1 MKLEAKYQAL
11 LSHAE
16 QQKGVNV
23 QGMSLCFQL
32 LSLSAR
38 IDKDCAALLAP
49 HGLSEARFVL
59 LFLLEEAPDGMP
71 SHILAERAGVT
82 RATVTTLVDGLLK
95 AGLVQ
100 RFAAETDRRSVMV
113 KLSPQGAELAKTLVG
128 THARWIGQLF
138 QHLSEA
144 ECTQLSALLNKAAH
158 GEQAS

>member
-1 MKLEAKYQAL
+1 MKLETKYQAL

-38 IDKDCAALLAP
+38 IDRDCAALLAP

-59 LFLLEEAPDGMP
+59 MFLLESAPEGMP
-71 SHILAERAGVT
+71 SHVLADRAGVT

-95 AGLVQ
+95 AGLVE
-100 RFAAETDRRSVMV
+100 RFAAQTDRRSVMV
-113 KLSPQGAELAKTLVG
+113 KLSPQGVELAKTLVS
-128 THARWIGQLF
+128 THAQWIGNLF

-144 ECTQLSALLNKAAH
+144 ECQQLGILLAKAAD
-158 GEQAS
+158 GEQAA

>member
-11 LSHAE
+11 LSHA
-16 QQKGVNV
+16 QQHQDVNI

-38 IDKDCAALLAP
+38 IDRDCAALLAP
-49 HGLSEARFVL
+49 YGLSEARFVL
-59 LFLLEEAPDGMP
+59 LFLLKEAPGGMP

-95 AGLVQ
+95 AGWGQ
-100 RFAAETDRRSVMV
+100 RFAAEADRRSVMV
-113 KLSPQGAELAKTLVG
+113 KLSPQGEELAKTLVG
-128 THARWIGQLF
+128 THAQWIGNLF
-138 QHLSEA
+138 GHLSEA
-144 ECTQLSALLNKAAH
+144 ECAQLSTLLNKAAA